1 MNQTIKTLVADDEKY
16 SREELKYLLK
26 EHPSIKISGE
36 AATGREA
43 LSKII
48 DDEPEL
54 LLLDIDMPEMTG
66 TELAVIL
73 KKMKNPPLIIFTTAY
88 SEYAVEAFKVQA
100 IGYLLKPIDE
110 KELSEAVA
118 YAAELLEAKQDPSP
132 GKLAVGID
140 ESITYLDP
148 SDVLFA
154 SRENNTTTIVS
165 LKGNFKSRTT
175 LKDLESR
182 LVQHSFFRVHK
193 SYLVNTEAITEMTP
207 WFNGAYQLTLNGTD
221 VQIPVS
227 RNYVKTLR
235 SRIELQ

>member
-16 SREELKYLLK
+16 SREELIYLLK

-48 DDEPEL
+48 ADEPEL

-66 TELAVIL
+66 TELAGIL
-73 KKMKNPPLIIFTTAY
+73 KKLKSPPLIIFTTAY

-100 IGYLLKPIDE
+100 IGYLLKPIDRE
-110 KELSEAVA
+110 ELSEVVA
-118 YAAELLEAKQDPSP
+118 YAAELLESKQEPAP
-132 GKLAVGID
+132 GKLAVGVD

-148 SDVLFA
+148 ADVFFA

-165 LKGNFKSRTT
+165 AIGTFKSRTT
-175 LKDLESR
+175 LKELESR
-182 LVQHSFFRVHK
+182 LVLHSFFRVHK

-227 RNYVKTLR
+227 RNYVKSLR
-235 SRIELQ
+235 LSIEL

>member
-16 SREELKYLLK
+16 SREELIYLLK

-36 AATGREA
+36 AVTGREA

-48 DDEPEL
+48 ADEPEL
-54 LLLDIDMPEMTG
+54 LLLDIDMPEMRG

-73 KKMKNPPLIIFTTAY
+73 KKLKSPPLIIFTTAY

-100 IGYLLKPIDE
+100 VGYLLKPIDE
-110 KELSEAVA
+110 EELSETLTHVTQ
-118 YAAELLEAKQDPSP
+118 LLESRREPAA
-132 GKLAVGID
+132 GKLAVGVD

-148 SDVLFA
+148 ADVLFA

-165 LKGNFKSRTT
+165 AKDTFKSRMT
-175 LKDLESR
+175 LKELESR
-182 LVQHSFFRVHK
+182 LILHSFFRVHK
-193 SYLVNTEAITEMTP
+193 SYLVNTKAITEMTP

-235 SRIELQ
+235 SRIEL

>member
-48 DDEPEL
+48 ADEPEL

-66 TELAVIL
+66 TELAAIL

-100 IGYLLKPIDE
+100 VGYLLKPIDE

-118 YAAELLEAKQDPSP
+118 YAAELLETKQNPSP

-165 LKGNFKSRTT
+165 SKGNFKSRTT